1 MIYIKK
7 PLILFSAFI
16 LAASAAFTV
25 FVFSVRSP
33 DKVYEWC
40 VSPNAEHLFPAVLD
54 GDTVYKGYDVL
65 YGADEGEKVIYL
77 TFDAGYDKG
86 THEAILNVLRR
97 LDVPAAFF
105 FDGNMLRR
113 FPDIVERAY
122 RDGHLVC
129 NHTWNHPDMTAYG
142 EDKEGYL
149 SQLTKWDELY
159 ESLTGAAANK
169 LMRFPM
175 GRFSERCLQYNKE
188 AGYTAVFWSFAYY
201 DYDEEA
207 QPSRDEAIEKIMAR
221 IHPGAV
227 MLLHSTSK
235 TNALI
240 LEDVIERI
248 RAEGYRFAPL
258 SELIMENPSH

>member
-1 MIYIKK
+1 M
-7 PLILFSAFI
+7 LMSARSAGKGEYNWYFK
-16 LAASAAFTV
+16 AAGHEQPVCFGGDKL
-25 FVFSVRSP
+25 P
-33 DKVYEWC
+33 DE
-40 VSPNAEHLFPAVLD
+40 
-54 GDTVYKGYDVL
+54 
-65 YGADEGEKVIYL
+65 YGALYLGSPEEKTVYL

-113 FPDIVERAY
+113 FPDIVERAF

-159 ESLTGAAANK
+159 ENLTGAAANK

-240 LEDVIERI
+240 LEDVIESI